1 LKDFLLLTVRFLGL
15 HGTFSSLHYLPRP
28 FPDVD
33 TPAKYD
39 EAYMRTAKTYNK
51 LYMAAVSP
59 CLFTHFP
66 WKNWVYPDSTLL
78 TRRFQELVQ
87 SQPDLIEIISWNG
100 ISYKQILL
108 TKTGANLITLEPFR
122 RKREYQKALRNGLRD
137 TITNPG
143 STFAN
148 ILFKHTR
155 RDRTPQLRYVSR
167 LHLANEVGRSSC
179 LLVSSTSQFTLYFL
193 A

>member
-1 LKDFLLLTVRFLGL
+1 MRFLGL

-51 LYMAAVSP
+51 LYMAAISP
-59 CLFTHFP
+59 CFFTHFP

-87 SQPDLIEIISWNG
+87 SQPNLIEIISWNG

-155 RDRTPQLRYVSR
+155 RGRTPQLRYVSR

-193 A
+193 S